1 MPGLTQV
8 YRSSCLRSGIMP
20 RSVEVQR
27 ELQLTNELELQLRN
41 LTPGSGGY
49 LNEANVMLRIWK
61 EDFYGAD

>member
-1 MPGLTQV
+1 
-8 YRSSCLRSGIMP
+8 MP